1 MGTHN
6 TVTIGGHFIFYMIEL
21 LSMKGYLN
29 YFDKFKIN
37 MDKKPETSQLL
48 AALYQFLLECFVI
61 LPISTYF
68 VVIPLLKLRGFESKF
83 PSITAI
89 FCFIGFIDHFTAN
102 GFIKVFINNIM
113 SSQ

>member
-1 MGTHN
+1 
-6 TVTIGGHFIFYMIEL
+6 
-21 LSMKGYLN
+21 
-29 YFDKFKIN
+29 
-37 MDKKPETSQLL
+37 
-48 AALYQFLLECFVI
+48 
-61 LPISTYF
+61 
-68 VVIPLLKLRGFESKF
+68 LLKLRGFESKF